1 MEEYPSFLP
10 SRSSMVFS
18 SFATDLSAN
27 SARVSAWKKRK
38 DGRHGQERGLPREP
52 PRTQPSFLVS
62 HPQFPATGNLTSF
75 SFSSRSLISSS
86 YLSSLVEYFKRHTH
100 AVSKLL
106 LPSSGILQRA
116 PADLLQA
123 ASPPSLCPPCTAPSS
138 LPRPL
143 YLVRLGLQG
152 FQVVGNNFQ
161 LLL

>member
-1 MEEYPSFLP
+1 MWRSIHPFYLPGHQWFSPALPQIFQQTLLGSRPGKKKEWEAWPRKRP
-10 SRSSMVFS
+10 SRRASPHSTFFS
-18 SFATDLSAN
+18 GN
-27 SARVSAWKKRK
+27 
-38 DGRHGQERGLPREP
+38 
-52 PRTQPSFLVS
+52 
-62 HPQFPATGNLTSF
+62 PQFPATGNLTSF

-123 ASPPSLCPPCTAPSS
+123 ASPPSLRPPCTAPSS

-143 YLVRLGLQG
+143 YLVGLGLQG